1 MKNSLLDL
9 ENFFTELKGIE
20 LKDRKDKIK
29 KEIEKLF
36 NKSIIVSKNDIDK
49 FEEQEMKKIR
59 PMIKNCFDQ
68 LIKQNVM
75 GKKPKIIRDKLKD
88 KIVKISEYFL
98 ILKKNTAK
106 RRSKMKKIIKDN
118 LIGDMRILF
127 EQEREEDYS
136 GPKRVSNFWNN
147 NYIKYESN
155 GNKNRNLSLKV
166 YLKKIESYLKNII
179 INIRNSDTWK
189 ICLTIATNFISS
201 KDTKEESVM
210 HSSSDNIKFTTN
222 SDENYVIENLFY
234 SLRSKYQDG

>member
-9 ENFFTELKGIE
+9 EIFFTELKGIE

-155 GNKNRNLSLKV
+155 GDKNRNLSLDV

-179 INIRNSDTWK
+179 IDIRNSDTWK
-189 ICLTIATNFISS
+189 IYLSIATNFISS
-201 KDTKEESVM
+201 KDTKEEGVM

-222 SDENYVIENLFY
+222 SDENDVIENLFN

>member
-68 LIKQNVM
+68 LIKQHVM

-127 EQEREEDYS
+127 EQEKEEDYS

-166 YLKKIESYLKNII
+166 YLKKVESYLKNII

-189 ICLTIATNFISS
+189 IYLTIATNFISS
-201 KDTKEESVM
+201 KDTKEEGVM

-222 SDENYVIENLFY
+222 SDENDVIENLFN

>member
-9 ENFFTELKGIE
+9 EIFFTELKGIE

-59 PMIKNCFDQ
+59 PMIKNCFDY

-155 GNKNRNLSLKV
+155 SDKNKNLLLDE
-166 YLKKIESYLKNII
+166 YLYKIESYLRNII
-179 INIRNSDTWK
+179 IYLKYSDTWK
-189 ICLTIATNFISS
+189 IQLTIEIISYFLTLFLTLFITLFLQ
-201 KDTKEESVM
+201 KIVKKSV
-210 HSSSDNIKFTTN
+210 
-222 SDENYVIENLFY
+222 
-234 SLRSKYQDG
+234 

>member
-9 ENFFTELKGIE
+9 EIFFTELKGIE

-155 GNKNRNLSLKV
+155 GDKNRNLSLDV

-179 INIRNSDTWK
+179 IDIRNSDTWK
-189 ICLTIATNFISS
+189 IYLTIATNFISS

-222 SDENYVIENLFY
+222 SDENYVVENLFY

>member
-118 LIGDMRILF
+118 LIGDMRTLF

-189 ICLTIATNFISS
+189 IYLTIATNFISS

-210 HSSSDNIKFTTN
+210 HSSSDNITFTTN